1 MNAKLKRGCGI
12 LLTASMVLLSILALL
27 PDADV
32 DHDAGYTASEL
43 SIRETVDGSVT
54 STSYVNPD
62 GAITDAIDMGY
73 ATVCRMRDDSGRVV
87 EERYLDANGDP
98 VARYGDYYGLSY
110 EYDETSTVITCLD
123 AEGNPIIL
131 SDGYSI
137 IVRTQ
142 VGGRA
147 SDDFYYNLNGQQ
159 VQCSGGYYGTHRE
172 FNTEGQN
179 TSLTFFDKDGH
190 AVSSSS
196 GYAIKT
202 YQRDMDGTIVSEQY
216 FDTEGNPARSLLGQY
231 GELYQRN
238 EQGYIGQI
246 TYLGADGKP
255 TPTNAG
261 YTILKRTYHR
271 DGTADTDMY
280 FDAEGNPKALSKGQ
294 YGIKRSGKVSL
305 LLDRNGN
312 VMLCVDNLL
321 NGFPCMVVVF
331 GCVVCLLMIVLPK
344 SLSVV
349 LTIVYVAFIIYETL
363 MFRESGDARMN
374 FVLFSYAGKF
384 LKEQSVRVGVI
395 NNIWLFIPLGT
406 GLYRW
411 FQKKW
416 VLIVPIVMSVAIE
429 ATQYI
434 TGLGIAEFDDVF
446 GNTLGGWIGVLTA
459 WVWLSWR
466 KSSMDE
472 QKTEEKKS
480 EEKKRWQK
488 LLSLLIEKV
497 IEKAWYI
504 VLLTISTVYLV
515 SNRFAIEK
523 LDDASLISTVFII
536 WVILLVLPLFSEL
549 EFLGVKVK
557 KEVKKAV
564 EKSNEEVKAS
574 LDNLQQIVS
583 QIQVSNSVAPQFTI
597 NSGSLPTEEKI
608 DKLTEEL
615 HLFNEQ
621 NKNKQ
626 AEQQDKVTIPV
637 QNLELFKMR
646 YGIEVR
652 LKEALE
658 LIGYN
663 SKNRTSLMQGTYYLN
678 QQGVLDPTSTDL
690 VIQML
695 RIANRGVHGEIIG
708 QKYMDFASEAYPQII
723 DALDD
728 CIELI
733 KKMT

>member
-1 MNAKLKRGCGI
+1 MSANLKQKSVHALLLAFI
-12 LLTASMVLLSILALL
+12 LASILFLL
-27 PDADV
+27 PDAAV
-32 DHDAGYTASEL
+32 DHEFGFTSSEL
-43 SIRETVDGSVT
+43 EVKETVEKNAT
-54 STSYVNPD
+54 TTSYVNSE
-62 GAITDAIDMGY
+62 GTVTDAIDMGY
-73 ATVCRMRDDSGRVV
+73 ATVQRTRDSAGQVI
-87 EERYLDANGDP
+87 EEFYLDAAGNP
-98 VARYGDYYGLSY
+98 VERYGDYCGIAY
-110 EYDETSTVITCLD
+110 EYNDGDTVIRYLGAD
-123 AEGNPIIL
+123 KKPMML
-131 SDGYSI
+131 SSGYSA
-137 IVRTQ
+137 IVRTL
-142 VGGRA
+142 VEGKA
-147 SDDFYYNLNGQQ
+147 TDDFYYDLNMQP
-159 VQCSGGYYGTHRE
+159 VQCTGGYYGLHRE
-172 FNTEGQN
+172 YDEQGLNCAITYLDENRQPVIC
-179 TSLTFFDKDGH
+179 T
-190 AVSSSS
+190 S
-196 GYAIKT
+196 GYAVKT
-202 YQRDMDGTIVSEQY
+202 YLRDSEGTVIGERY
-216 FDTEGNPARSLLGQY
+216 FDTEGKPVKSSLGQY
-231 GELYQRN
+231 GELYQRD
-238 EQGYIGQI
+238 EQGRISQI
-246 TYLGADGKP
+246 TYLGADGNP

-261 YTILKRTYHR
+261 YTVMKRTYHR

-280 FDAEGNPKALSKGQ
+280 FDADGNPMVLSKGQ
-294 YGIKRSGKVSL
+294 HGIKRSGKVNL
-305 LLDRNGN
+305 LLDKNGY
-312 VMLCVDNLL
+312 VMLCVDNIL
-321 NGFPCMVVVF
+321 NGFPFMVVIS
-331 GCVVCLLMIVLPK
+331 GCVICLLILLLPK
-344 SLSVV
+344 KMSVF
-349 LTIVYVAFIIYETL
+349 LTAAYVVFILYETL
-363 MFRESGDARMN
+363 MFRETGDARTN
-374 FVLFSYAGKF
+374 FVLFSYADRF
-384 LKEQSVRVGVI
+384 LTEQAVRDGVI
-395 NNIWLFIPLGT
+395 NNIWLFAPLGA
-406 GLYRW
+406 GLYRII
-411 FQKKW
+411 QKKW
-416 VLIVPIVMSVAIE
+416 VLLVPFLMSVAIE
-429 ATQYI
+429 TTQYI

-446 GNTLGGWIGVLTA
+446 GNTMGGWIGVLTA
-459 WVWLSWR
+459 WAWLSRR
-466 KSSMDE
+466 KFSMDG
-472 QKTEEKKS
+472 QKTKEKKN
-480 EEKKRWQK
+480 EEIKLWQK
-488 LLSLLIEKV
+488 LLSFLK
-497 IEKAWYI
+497 EKAWYI

-663 SKNRTSLMQGTYYLN
+663 SKNRASLMQGTYYLN